1 MRVSILSSL
10 TALAIS
16 TLVFAQ
22 ITPPIYDE
30 VSFSSKYTD
39 TNASVDT
46 LTCGDQLA
54 AEGYA
59 TVGAIPGNIAGFA
72 NITSTDSSL
81 CGKCY
86 VLEYAG
92 AFLTV
97 RVVDTA
103 GDGFV
108 VTKGAY
114 ETLTGNQAPIPPSVD
129 ARVLEGPT
137 SC

>member
-1 MRVSILSSL
+1 MRFSVLSSFFV
-10 TALAIS
+10 LAAS
-16 TLVFAQ
+16 SVAFAQ

-39 TNASVDT
+39 TNASVDI
-46 LTCGDQLA
+46 LTCGSQLA
-54 AEGYA
+54 AEGYT

-72 NITSTDSSL
+72 NITSADPAL
-81 CGKCY
+81 CGQCY
-86 VLEYAG
+86 TLEYAG
-92 AFLTV
+92 AFLNI

-103 GDGFV
+103 ETGFV
-108 VTKGAY
+108 TTKGAY
-114 ETLTGNQAPIPPSVD
+114 ETLTGNQTPIPPSVD